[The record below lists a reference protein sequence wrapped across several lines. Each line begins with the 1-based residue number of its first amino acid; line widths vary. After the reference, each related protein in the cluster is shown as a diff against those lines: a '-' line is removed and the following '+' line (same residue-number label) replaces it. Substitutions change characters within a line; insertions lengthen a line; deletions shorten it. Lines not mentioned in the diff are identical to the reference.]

1 MKEKKEFIFPTL
13 SVVISTWNVER
24 TLPRLLK
31 GFENQDYP
39 TNRIEFIIVDGASTD
54 RTLEILKKSKLKIR
68 VIQGKYPKDPEKCK
82 GQGLSYSKAEIVL
95 FLDSDNYLPNRNWLK
110 KMISPLL
117 ENRDLVGSY
126 AWRFGYNKSDN
137 SLNRYFSLIGSA
149 DTVGLYLGKADK
161 LSYISDKWIGFG
173 KLIKETKDYFI
184 VQFNENNFPTLG
196 SNGFFARREYILK
209 GKADMEHF
217 FHIDVP
223 FDILKYG
230 LDKYAVVKD
239 VVIHDTAVDLLTFVQ
254 KRAKYMKLH
263 YQKRSH
269 ERRYKVFDPDRT
281 KDVLRLIVFILC
293 SCTFIQPLYVSVK
306 GYMKIKD
313 PAWFLH
319 PIFCFS
325 MVVTY
330 AFAISTKF
338 FENLTKHD

>member
-1 MKEKKEFIFPTL
+1 MSEKKEYMYPTL

-31 GFENQDYP
+31 GFETQDYP
-39 TNRIEFIIVDGASTD
+39 KNKIEFIVVDGASTD
-54 RTLEILKKSKLKIR
+54 KTLEILKSSKLNIK
-68 VIQGKYPKDPEKCK
+68 VYQGKYPQDPEKCK
-82 GQGLSYSKAEIVL
+82 GQGLSHSKAEIVL

-110 KMISPLL
+110 KMIQPLL
-117 ENRDLVGSY
+117 DDNDLVGSY
-126 AWRFGYNKSDN
+126 AWRFGYRKTDN

-173 KLIKETKDYFI
+173 KLLKETKDYFI
-184 VQFNENNFPTLG
+184 VQFNEGNFPTLG
-196 SNGFFARREYILK
+196 SNGFFARRKYILK

-223 FDILKYG
+223 FDILKFN
-230 LDKYAVVKD
+230 LNKYAVVKD
-239 VVIHDTAVDLLTFVQ
+239 VVIHDTAIDLFTFVQ

-263 YQKRSH
+263 YQKRAH
-269 ERRYKVFDPDRT
+269 ERRYKVFDPDRK
-281 KDVLRLIVFILC
+281 KDIVRLIIFIFC
-293 SCTFIQPLYVSVK
+293 SCTFIQPLYVSIK
-306 GYMKIKD
+306 GYLKIRD
-313 PAWFLH
+313 VAWFLH

-330 AFAISTKF
+330 AFALLSKLFDNIIK
-338 FENLTKHD
+338 L